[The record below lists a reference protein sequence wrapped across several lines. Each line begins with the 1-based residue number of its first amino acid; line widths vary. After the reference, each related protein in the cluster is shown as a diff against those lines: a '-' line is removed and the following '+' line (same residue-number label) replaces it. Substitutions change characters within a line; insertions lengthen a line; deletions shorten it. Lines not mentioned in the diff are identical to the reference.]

1 MSIDE
6 GIIESE
12 SLFKYLY
19 NFGLSHVKKTVRSS
33 FRVLGVE
40 DLADEFFANDSS

>member
-1 MSIDE
+1 MAIEE

-12 SLFKYLY
+12 SLFKYIY
-19 NFGLSHVKKTVRSS
+19 NLGISHVKKTVRSS

-40 DLADEFFANDSS
+40 DLADEFFTNDSI

>member
-6 GIIESE
+6 GIIESD
-12 SLFKYLY
+12 SLFKYIF
-19 NFGLSHVKKTVRSS
+19 NFGISHVKKTVRSS

-40 DLADEFFANDSS
+40 DLADEFFENNST